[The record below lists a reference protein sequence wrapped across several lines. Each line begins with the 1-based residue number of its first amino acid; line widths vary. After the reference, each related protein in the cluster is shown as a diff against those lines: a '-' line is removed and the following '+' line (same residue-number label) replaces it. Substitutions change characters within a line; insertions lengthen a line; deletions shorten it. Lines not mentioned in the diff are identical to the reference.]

1 MGESSV
7 YYVPDCQDAWSGR
20 GEELADLLWN
30 FGIFL
35 DTPKTMDRLRAFR
48 DESRPIPEC
57 NLDINQKFGGMGV
70 SDESEDHP
78 VPNHL
83 YEITCSNCGHNV
95 MDAAYDI
102 WATESD
108 IVLKDRTIICPSC
121 NATSATGDLRYGEA
135 MSFARFYVWV
145 SDCDQ
150 ENWDPNSRKIL
161 EQLIGPCQEYWE
173 WST

>member
-1 MGESSV
+1 M
-7 YYVPDCQDAWSGR
+7 PDCQDAWSGR
-20 GEELADLLWN
+20 SEELADLLWEH
-30 FGIFL
+30 GIFL
-35 DTPKTMDRLRAFR
+35 DTPKIVDRLRAFR
-48 DESRPIPEC
+48 DEGRPFPEC

-70 SDESEDHP
+70 SDEAEDHP

-95 MDAAYDI
+95 MGAAYDA

-108 IVLKDRTIICPSC
+108 LALKDRKIICPSC
-121 NATSATGDLRYGEA
+121 NSTSATADLRYGEA

-150 ENWDPNSRKIL
+150 ENWDPNFRKIL
-161 EQLIGPCQEYWE
+161 EQLIGSCQEYWE
-173 WST
+173 WSM